1 MPAGYIDD
9 KNDQSWLLK
18 IGDEYGSEFEIA
30 DALLCEIED
39 LGVVRLSDVA
49 DVTVIDNADDSY
61 TVLDGSDGVILAV
74 YKSSTAGTNE
84 VSAAC
89 NRAIEQLTETREG
102 THVVTLMDQGEYIN
116 MIVKDILTS
125 MGLGALLAI
134 LVLALFLRDI
144 RPTLM
149 VGISIPLSV
158 LFTVLLMYFSGLSLN
173 IMTLSGLSLGIGM
186 LVDNSIV
193 VMENIIRLRQRGVS
207 TARACVQGA
216 KQVSNSIIAST
227 LTTICVFLPMVFT
240 TGTVRELLIPMA
252 LSITYCLTASLI
264 VAMTVIP
271 ASASVILKN
280 VKQKKESLFDRMLD
294 RYGVAL
300 DYCLKHK
307 AVPLGIAIG
316 LLAIS
321 VIWLIRMGVIMLPPM
336 SSDYIEA
343 NVQTNEDLS
352 KEESY
357 ALMDEAIGRMS
368 DLSSFM
374 SSGLSANVYGNDL
387 ERVTQITEDVM
398 QAAAGIE
405 GFEHISNGTE
415 NDEQTLHLVIDKDK
429 AMSYGLTVA
438 QIYSQIAARL
448 STEVE
453 STTITADGLTLTVS
467 IVDETDVLTREN
479 LLDMEFTAQQSGA
492 SGMGGMSSAGM
503 SGMSAGMGLGSA
515 GGGMSLSGSS
525 DLGGLAEMLGIETEE
540 SSEEETE
547 EKAEEEKE
555 EDDGVHKLS
564 EFAHLEETTA
574 PGSVQRENQSRYM
587 TVTADTKE
595 GFNTTLLTR
604 QLQKEIDRINAEL
617 PDGYSVEIGGEALQV
632 RQMVEQMAKMLA
644 LAFAF
649 IYLVMVSQFQSLLSP
664 FIILFTIPLAFTG
677 GMIGLIVNRQQLSLL
692 ALMGF
697 LVLMGT
703 VVNNGIVFVDYANQ
717 LRIGGLRRRD
727 ALIATGK
734 TRMRPILMTT
744 LTTVLAMMN
753 LIFGS
758 GMGSQL
764 SRGMAIVISWG
775 LMYATLMTLFIVP
788 VVYDILY
795 KKQPMNVEIGSDID
809 DIPDDAAQFMEEM
822 AQQEEKRAEE
832 TGEETAAY
840 REEAQEFREETP
852 EFRDEP
858 EADPADDDM
867 DVFDL

>member
-1 MPAGYIDD
+1 MKSRKQLILT
-9 KNDQSWLLK
+9 LL
-18 IGDEYGSEFEIA
+18 IICMSLFFCASALASGVETDEDG
-30 DALLCEIED
+30 
-39 LGVVRLSDVA
+39 GVWNYD
-49 DVTVIDNADDSY
+49 
-61 TVLDGSDGVILAV
+61 
-74 YKSSTAGTNE
+74 AGTY
-84 VSAAC
+84 
-89 NRAIEQLTETREG
+89 T
-102 THVVTLMDQGEYIN
+102 DP
-116 MIVKDILTS
+116 D
-125 MGLGALLAI
+125 
-134 LVLALFLRDI
+134 
-144 RPTLM
+144 
-149 VGISIPLSV
+149 
-158 LFTVLLMYFSGLSLN
+158 
-173 IMTLSGLSLGIGM
+173 
-186 LVDNSIV
+186 
-193 VMENIIRLRQRGVS
+193 
-207 TARACVQGA
+207 
-216 KQVSNSIIAST
+216 
-227 LTTICVFLPMVFT
+227 
-240 TGTVRELLIPMA
+240 
-252 LSITYCLTASLI
+252 
-264 VAMTVIP
+264 
-271 ASASVILKN
+271 
-280 VKQKKESLFDRMLD
+280 
-294 RYGVAL
+294 
-300 DYCLKHK
+300 
-307 AVPLGIAIG
+307 
-316 LLAIS
+316 
-321 VIWLIRMGVIMLPPM
+321 
-336 SSDYIEA
+336 
-343 NVQTNEDLS
+343 
-352 KEESY
+352 
-357 ALMDEAIGRMS
+357 
-368 DLSSFM
+368 
-374 SSGLSANVYGNDL
+374 GN
-387 ERVTQITEDVM
+387 
-398 QAAAGIE
+398 
-405 GFEHISNGTE
+405 
-415 NDEQTLHLVIDKDK
+415 
-429 AMSYGLTVA
+429 
-438 QIYSQIAARL
+438 
-448 STEVE
+448 
-453 STTITADGLTLTVS
+453 
-467 IVDETDVLTREN
+467 
-479 LLDMEFTAQQSGA
+479 
-492 SGMGGMSSAGM
+492 
-503 SGMSAGMGLGSA
+503 
-515 GGGMSLSGSS
+515 
-525 DLGGLAEMLGIETEE
+525 
-540 SSEEETE
+540 
-547 EKAEEEKE
+547 
-555 EDDGVHKLS
+555 VHKLS